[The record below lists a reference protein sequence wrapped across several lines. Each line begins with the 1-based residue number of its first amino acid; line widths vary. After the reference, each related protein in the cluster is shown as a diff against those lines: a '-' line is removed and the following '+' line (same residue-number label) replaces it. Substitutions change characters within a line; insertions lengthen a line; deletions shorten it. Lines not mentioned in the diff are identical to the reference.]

1 MAGSGKSKNGTKTY
15 PRTHRLTHSVG
26 THPIL
31 VDLPW
36 TPQQKTCTLQFYGG
50 YAQGTPY
57 AKESLSQNGRKW
69 NIKKIH
75 QHIPTH
81 TQTYTQC
88 RRTRNSRG
96 PAVKSTKNMYT
107 ATVRWLRTGN
117 PCQKVPESK
126 WTEMEN
132 QKIAPTHTHAH
143 TELHTQLRHTRNS
156 RGPAVDPTT
165 KNHAHRNSTLATHRE
180 PNMPKTA

>member
-36 TPQQKTCTLQFYGG
+36 TPQQRSCTLQFYGG

-117 PCQKVPESK
+117 PCRKVPESK
-126 WTEMEN
+126 LVRNGKSKNGTN
-132 QKIAPTHTHAH
+132 TYPRPHRLTHSVGTDVFSC
-143 TELHTQLRHTRNS
+143 TC
-156 RGPAVDPTT
+156 RGPHR
-165 KNHAHRNSTLATHRE
+165 KQAHRNSTLAAHRE
-180 PNMPKTA
+180 SNMPKTA